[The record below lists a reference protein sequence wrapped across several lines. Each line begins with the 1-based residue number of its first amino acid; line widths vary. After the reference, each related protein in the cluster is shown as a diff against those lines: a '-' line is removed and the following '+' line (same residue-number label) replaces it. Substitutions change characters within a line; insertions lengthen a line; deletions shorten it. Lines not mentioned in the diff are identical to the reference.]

1 MSKSDSGFS
10 WSVALTLLALIAAL
24 LIAFIFYRTETWP
37 GRTAKQSATELERIG
52 KDLRAAFIDIAHL
65 QPRITINNRTYSEQ
79 TTPVSELTVL
89 SRRMEVEHE
98 MLHTWAGSSKRV
110 KVHGTFTVKAG
121 FDLRQDLA
129 IDIRSDEIVVQLPH
143 AKILGIE
150 QDQLEVLAL
159 ENGFWN
165 KISGEDLQN
174 ELSILPQLARQKAN
188 ESDLVV
194 QTEQSLQKQLN
205 ERIHAP
211 QPLRLVFTDGVKK
224 D

>member
-10 WSVALTLLALIAAL
+10 WPVALTLLALIAAL